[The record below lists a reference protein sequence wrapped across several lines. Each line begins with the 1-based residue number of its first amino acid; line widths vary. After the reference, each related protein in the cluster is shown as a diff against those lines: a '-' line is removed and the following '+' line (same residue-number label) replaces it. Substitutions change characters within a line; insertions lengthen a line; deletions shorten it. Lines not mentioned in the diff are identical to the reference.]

1 MDPMTGRYQ
10 WLVVLTSGWLVAG
23 GWIDA
28 WAHHRTSVE
37 TFFTPWHAV
46 LYSGFLASAAVVVS
60 PAVVRLVRRSTESPA
75 LPPGFGLS
83 VLGLLLFAL
92 AGAGDAL
99 WHTIFGIEEDIEA
112 LLSPPHLMLGAGAFL
127 IVSGPARAAWRDLGE
142 GAGSGWKRLGPP
154 LLSTAMVLS
163 LATFLTEYANPL
175 SIPLAAGDGITRL
188 ADFGLGSE
196 DFVGSETLKQG
207 LGVAGILVLA
217 VLIAGASAVVLRWP
231 RRFGALT
238 ILLTVGLAPSLLPH
252 QVVAFLPVVVG
263 GGLGCDV
270 LARLLRPAPARSLA
284 WRGFSFLGPAIFFGL
299 YFTAV
304 ALSVG
309 LAWTPEL
316 WLGSIMLAGSAGLL
330 LGLLHAP

>member
-1 MDPMTGRYQ
+1 MTGRYQ
-10 WLVVLTSGWLVAG
+10 WLVVLTSAWLVAG

-60 PAVVRLVRRSTESPA
+60 PAVLRFVRRSTESPA
-75 LPPGFGLS
+75 LPPGYGLS

-92 AGAGDAL
+92 AGAGDAV
-99 WHTIFGIEEDIEA
+99 WHTILGIEEDIEA

-142 GAGSGWKRLGPP
+142 GAGSGWERLGPP

-163 LATFLTEYANPL
+163 LATFLTAYANPL

-231 RRFGALT
+231 RRFGAFT

-270 LARLLRPAPARSLA
+270 LARLLRPAPARNLA
-284 WRGFSFLGPAIFFGL
+284 WRGFSFLEPAIFFGL

-316 WLGSIMLAGSAGLL
+316 GLGSIMLAGSAGLL